1 MIVCKSSLTL
11 RLRKYFINA
20 PNVKF
25 PMERVS
31 TLIHKLQEQL
41 ATNPNA
47 QHLLVT
53 AQMLVAEL
61 QQQNNTTTVGKVA
74 ITMPTNV
81 GFAQTTHVNIE
92 NVIAEEPVTFSS
104 IITEEKPLDIVEK
117 TIDEPVVELPRV
129 EELVEKSIV
138 EPVETAT
145 INNISIP
152 NNTSWLFDPVATVPT
167 LSQHVELESE
177 AKEIPIVKKEVFE
190 LKDTLNQEVEKEDF
204 NNKLK
209 ENKTEVAAILQ
220 GTPVKDLRKAIG
232 INDRYLFINDLF
244 RGDENM
250 YERSIK
256 TINSFNIYPEAEYW
270 IQRELKVKLGWLEE
284 VEAVKIF
291 DQLVKRRFS

>member
-1 MIVCKSSLTL
+1 
-11 RLRKYFINA
+11 
-20 PNVKF
+20 
-25 PMERVS
+25 MERVS

-41 ATNPNA
+41 ATNQNA

-61 QQQNNTTTVGKVA
+61 QQQNNTTTLGKVS
-74 ITMPTNV
+74 ITMPTNI

-104 IITEEKPLDIVEK
+104 IITEEKPLEIVEK
-117 TIDEPVVELPRV
+117 TIDEPVVELPKV
-129 EELVEKSIV
+129 EEFVEKTID
-138 EPVETAT
+138 EPLETAT

-152 NNTSWLFDPVATVPT
+152 NNTSWLFDPIATVPT
-167 LSQHVELESE
+167 LAQHVELEPE
-177 AKEIPIVKKEVFE
+177 AKEITIAKKEVFE

-232 INDRYLFINDLF
+232 INDRYLFINELF
-244 RGDENM
+244 RGDETM

>member
-1 MIVCKSSLTL
+1 
-11 RLRKYFINA
+11 
-20 PNVKF
+20 
-25 PMERVS
+25 MERVS

-284 VEAVKIF
+284 VEVVKIF

>member
-1 MIVCKSSLTL
+1 
-11 RLRKYFINA
+11 
-20 PNVKF
+20 
-25 PMERVS
+25 MERVS

-41 ATNPNA
+41 ATNQNA

-61 QQQNNTTTVGKVA
+61 QQQNNTTTLGKVS
-74 ITMPTNV
+74 ITMPTNI

-104 IITEEKPLDIVEK
+104 IITEEKPLEIVEK
-117 TIDEPVVELPRV
+117 TIDEPVVELPKV
-129 EELVEKSIV
+129 EELVEKPIV

-152 NNTSWLFDPVATVPT
+152 NNTSWLFDPIATVPT
-167 LSQHVELESE
+167 LAQHVELEPE
-177 AKEIPIVKKEVFE
+177 AKEITIAKKEVFE

-232 INDRYLFINDLF
+232 INDRYLFINELF
-244 RGDENM
+244 RGDETM